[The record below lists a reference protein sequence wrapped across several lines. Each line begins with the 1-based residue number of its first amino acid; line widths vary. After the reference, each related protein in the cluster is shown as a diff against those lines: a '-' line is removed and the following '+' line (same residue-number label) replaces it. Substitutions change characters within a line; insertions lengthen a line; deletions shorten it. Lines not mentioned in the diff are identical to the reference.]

1 VLLYEYKCQTFNK
14 EAKIKMNTS
23 KKNNSIQLDKSILDE
38 SIYITSN
45 LIGLGCGTNSMS
57 PRHTNP
63 CHRIPI
69 NTIPH
74 VKQIIFSNPV
84 TTVIWADGDK
94 TQVRCHEGDV
104 FDEDVGFALNVVKK
118 LYGRQLYD
126 RMMKRAKR

>member
-1 VLLYEYKCQTFNK
+1 
-14 EAKIKMNTS
+14 MNTS

-45 LIGLGCGTNSMS
+45 LIGLGCETNSQ
-57 PRHTNP
+57 PPYHTNS
-63 CHRIPI
+63 CLRIPI

-104 FDEDVGFALNVVKK
+104 FDENIGFALNVVKK